1 MKSTDLEQQK
11 RMSLMSA
18 QTSLKDQMI
27 KIEIDGSELTPN
39 QVRLIRSLNTMLA
52 HVMLTENEEE
62 YFEGSA
68 EFMRMC
74 AALIKQARFTENLK
88 DNTNVPYAQQ
98 ALEYSMDVLQEYVTA
113 SKVVTYDN

>member
-1 MKSTDLEQQK
+1 
-11 RMSLMSA
+11 MSA
-18 QTSLKDQMI
+18 QTSVKESMI
-27 KIEIDGSELTPN
+27 QIEIDGTKLTPN

-52 HVMLTENEEE
+52 HVMLSSNEEE

-74 AALIKQARFTENLK
+74 AALIKQARFAEK
-88 DNTNVPYAQQ
+88 AKGAGSVPYAQQ

-113 SKVVTYDN
+113 SKVITYDN

>member
-1 MKSTDLEQQK
+1 
-11 RMSLMSA
+11 MSA
-18 QTSLKDQMI
+18 QTSLKERMI

-52 HVMLTENEEE
+52 HVLLTENEEE

-74 AALIKQARFTENLK
+74 AALIKQAHFTENLK
-88 DNTNVPYAQQ
+88 DSNNIPYAQQ
-98 ALEYSMDVLQEYVTA
+98 ALEYSMDVLQEYVTNA
-113 SKVVTYDN
+113 KVVTYDN